1 MSSRASST
9 RPSLTRTYIETSP
22 STLASLLACRVRS
35 PRWVMRGPRRD
46 TPAAWPSSVRVI
58 APPGARCRQQA
69 CHGPGDQRLYPG
81 YPNASGFPHP
91 PPRYCFL
98 DIPGPPAV
106 ALIEGVRAMPGITV
120 GVDGSQHAQPALDW
134 AVKEAGLRRA
144 PPTVLTVHE
153 GASNHWTG
161 HAITVPADETDRD

>member
-22 STLASLLACRVRS
+22 STLASPLACRVRS
-35 PRWVMRGPRRD
+35 PRWVMRGPPTRHTR
-46 TPAAWPSSVRVI
+46 SVAVVRSCDR
-58 APPGARCRQQA
+58 PPRARCRQQA

-98 DIPGPPAV
+98 DIPGPPPV

-134 AVKEAGLRRA
+134 AVKEAGFRRA
-144 PPTVLTVHE
+144 PLTVLTVHE
-153 GASNHWTG
+153 VASNHWTG
-161 HAITVPADETDRD
+161 LA